1 MLIEHRIDDV
11 DEGLVAGE
19 KAMASGEQVSFEP
32 ALAQML
38 AQHLHDAAVDAEI
51 NVDLFNMSHPF
62 LAGDFVDGLQSV
74 RRGLVRAKEPEIM
87 FVEIELH
94 YVAQEFS
101 ENPRRFRLDAAG
113 LKHCHGVIM
122 EVGHR

>member
-19 KAMASGEQVSFEP
+19 QAMASREQVSFEP
-32 ALAQML
+32 AFAQML
-38 AQHLHDAAVDAEI
+38 AQHLHNAALDVEI
-51 NVDLFNMSHPF
+51 NIDLFNISHPF

-94 YVAQEFS
+94 HVAQEFS
-101 ENPRRFRLDAAG
+101 EYPRRFRLDAAG
-113 LKHCHGVIM
+113 LKHCYGVI
-122 EVGHR
+122 

>member
-11 DEGLVAGE
+11 DEGLIARE
-19 KAMASGEQVSFEP
+19 QAMASREQVSFEP
-32 ALAQML
+32 AFAKML
-38 AQHLHDAAVDAEI
+38 AQHLHDATVDAEI
-51 NVDLFNMSHPF
+51 NIDLFNISHPF

-113 LKHCHGVIM
+113 LNYGHDVIF